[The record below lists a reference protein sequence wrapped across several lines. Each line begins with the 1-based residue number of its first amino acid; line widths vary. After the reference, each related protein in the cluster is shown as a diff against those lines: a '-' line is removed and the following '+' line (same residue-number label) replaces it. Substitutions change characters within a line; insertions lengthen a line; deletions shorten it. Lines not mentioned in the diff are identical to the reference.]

1 MAIDIKSIAAQPIE
15 GRRPAAASVSG
26 ERSVAAGN
34 ALPPGGEV
42 PPPAAAPAPDL
53 SRAIAVLN
61 RFLAD
66 SQRSFRF
73 QVDDASGRTIVRI
86 VNPETGEV
94 VRQIPSEDVLAA
106 ARALRDAGNL
116 LDLRA

>member
-1 MAIDIKSIAAQPIE
+1 MAIDINSIAAQPVG
-15 GRRPAAASVSG
+15 GRRSAAAADSG

-34 ALPPGGEV
+34 PLPPRGEAA
-42 PPPAAAPAPDL
+42 PPAAASASDL

-86 VNPETGEV
+86 VNPETGEI

-106 ARALRDAGNL
+106 ARALRDAGSL

>member
-1 MAIDIKSIAAQPIE
+1 MAIEITRIAAS
-15 GRRPAAASVSG
+15 GDSRRPAAAPASG
-26 ERSVAAGN
+26 ERPVAAGN
-34 ALPPGGEV
+34 ALPPGGEP
-42 PPPAAAPAPDL
+42 PPPAPPSADL

-94 VRQIPSEDVLAA
+94 VRQIPSDDVLAA
-106 ARALRDAGNL
+106 ARALRDAGSL
-116 LDLRA
+116 LNLRA

>member
-1 MAIDIKSIAAQPIE
+1 MAIDIQSIAAQPVD
-15 GRRPAAASVSG
+15 GRRPAAAPVSG
-26 ERSVAAGN
+26 ERSVAAGS
-34 ALPPGGEV
+34 ALPPGGEP
-42 PPPAAAPAPDL
+42 PPPAALPAPDL
-53 SRAIAVLN
+53 SRAVAVLN

-86 VNPETGEV
+86 VNPGTGEI

-116 LDLRA
+116 LSLRA

>member
-1 MAIDIKSIAAQPIE
+1 MAVEIKRIAA
-15 GRRPAAASVSG
+15 AAAGGRPTAAAPSS
-26 ERSVAAGN
+26 ERAVAAGKT
-34 ALPPGGEV
+34 LPPGGGA
-42 PPPAAAPAPDL
+42 PPPAATSDL

-86 VNPETGEV
+86 VNPETGEM

-106 ARALRDAGNL
+106 ARALRDAGSL
-116 LDLRA
+116 LNLRA

>member
-1 MAIDIKSIAAQPIE
+1 MAIDIKRIAAAVT
-15 GRRPAAASVSG
+15 GGRPAVVAVPG
-26 ERSVAAGN
+26 GRSVAAGN
-34 ALPPGGEV
+34 ALPPGGDAP
-42 PPPAAAPAPDL
+42 PPPAAAPDL
-53 SRAIAVLN
+53 SRAIAALN

-86 VNPETGEV
+86 VNPETGEL

-106 ARALRDAGNL
+106 ARALRDAGSL
-116 LDLRA
+116 LNLRA

>member
-1 MAIDIKSIAAQPIE
+1 MAIDIQRNAVPAVD
-15 GRRPAAASVSG
+15 GRRPAAALAAG

-34 ALPPGGEV
+34 LLPPGGET
-42 PPPAAAPAPDL
+42 PPPAVPAPDL

-86 VNPETGEV
+86 VNPGTGEV

>member
-1 MAIDIKSIAAQPIE
+1 MAMEIRIGTAPAASE
-15 GRRPAAASVSG
+15 RRPVAVSSG
-26 ERSVAAGN
+26 ERSVVAGKG
-34 ALPPGGEV
+34 LPPGGDA
-42 PPPAAAPAPDL
+42 PPPAAPQAPDL
-53 SRAIAVLN
+53 SRAIAALN

-86 VNPETGEV
+86 VNPATGEL

-106 ARALRDAGNL
+106 ARALRDTGNL

>member
-1 MAIDIKSIAAQPIE
+1 MAIQIKSTVAAAVE
-15 GRRPAAASVSG
+15 DRARSRAVVSAERAAAS
-26 ERSVAAGN
+26 GN
-34 ALPPGGEV
+34 ALPPGGEN
-42 PPPAAAPAPDL
+42 PPPAAAADL
-53 SRAIAVLN
+53 SRAVAALN

-73 QVDDASGRTIVRI
+73 QVDEATGSTIVRI
-86 VNPETGEV
+86 VNPETGEL

-106 ARALRDAGNL
+106 AHALRSSGSL